1 MVGSLLLSVISPPMQ
16 CIAIFTFRIRS
27 SFHHHGVVHVA
38 EEHLM
43 GTNGSLSALHG
54 DEGGGGGLVVC
65 TDCQQLHSS
74 DTL

>member
-1 MVGSLLLSVISPPMQ
+1 M
-16 CIAIFTFRIRS
+16 
-27 SFHHHGVVHVA
+27 A

-74 DTL
+74 DTLEDPCKCGDDECSSSSRGGYREIEVIE

>member
-1 MVGSLLLSVISPPMQ
+1 M
-16 CIAIFTFRIRS
+16 
-27 SFHHHGVVHVA
+27 A

-65 TDCQQLHSS
+65 ADCQQLYSS
-74 DTL
+74 DTLEDPCKCGDDECSSSSRGGYREIAMIE